1 MYYDHKWNKLPSC
14 MIGVCSS
21 IYAYIIIWFANFL
34 YFKTEILQNPHFLI
48 LRSNL
53 NSSWNI
59 LLIPLNSSELGWN
72 KFDLKLTTYTEMF
85 CSRARINS
93 GLNYCYYNDLL
104 MVCAHGWWRLLCH
117 CNAKVHLTVAGVS
130 LWHTLNYSIA

>member
-1 MYYDHKWNKLPSC
+1 

-72 KFDLKLTTYTEMF
+72 KFNLKLTTYTEMF

-93 GLNYCYYNDLL
+93 GLNYCYDNDLL
-104 MVCAHGWWRLLCH
+104 MLCAHGW
-117 CNAKVHLTVAGVS
+117 
-130 LWHTLNYSIA
+130 